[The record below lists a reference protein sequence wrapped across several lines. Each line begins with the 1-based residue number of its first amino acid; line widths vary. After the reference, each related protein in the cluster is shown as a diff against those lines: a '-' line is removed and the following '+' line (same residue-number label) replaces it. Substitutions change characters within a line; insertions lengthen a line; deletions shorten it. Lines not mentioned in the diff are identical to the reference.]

1 MCYLSLP
8 KVHKY
13 HARHYTAAFHEVFD
27 NPFSSHCLQIM
38 YMSSDPSLHVSS
50 IIKKGTLVIL
60 DANAVII
67 KVDNNNNTNSKKL
80 LTVGRTFRFILEVNI
95 VP

>member
-1 MCYLSLP
+1 MFLL
-8 KVHKY
+8 
-13 HARHYTAAFHEVFD
+13 
-27 NPFSSHCLQIM
+27 L
-38 YMSSDPSLHVSS
+38 L
-50 IIKKGTLVIL
+50 KKGTLVIL